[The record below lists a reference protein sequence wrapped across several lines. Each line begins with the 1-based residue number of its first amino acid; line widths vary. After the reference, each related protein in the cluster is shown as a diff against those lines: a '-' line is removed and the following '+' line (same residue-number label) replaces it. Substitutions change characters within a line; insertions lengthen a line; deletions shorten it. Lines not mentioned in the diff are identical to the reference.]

1 MIIGTDPERI
11 GKLVGSMRES
21 VRVLN
26 EIRAMKEADF
36 LKMEYLL
43 EQPKLSPRH
52 LEYIRG
58 SSGNNSSSP
67 SPGKNCIGNRRS
79 SLKTGLERP

>member
-1 MIIGTDPERI
+1 MIKGTDPERI

-52 LEYIRG
+52 LE
-58 SSGNNSSSP
+58 
-67 SPGKNCIGNRRS
+67 
-79 SLKTGLERP
+79 